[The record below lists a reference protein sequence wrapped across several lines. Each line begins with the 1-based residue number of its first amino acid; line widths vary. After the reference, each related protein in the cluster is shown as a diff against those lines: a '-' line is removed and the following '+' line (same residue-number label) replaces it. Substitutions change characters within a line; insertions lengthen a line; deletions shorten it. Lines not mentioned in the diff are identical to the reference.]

1 MLEGGVKAFLY
12 PVLVTLW
19 RMSSPGFRANL
30 VPGLVLWSV
39 GLGIVLSYY
48 FLESSRGF
56 FEAVME
62 TKQTN
67 GFLYSFVATG
77 FFGGLVPF
85 LYLWAAGRINA
96 GMVTRN
102 GAFFILFWG
111 ARGIDVDAF
120 YRLQS
125 LLFGDDLNWT
135 TIATKVFVDQFVYCT
150 LWAAPITA
158 VFYGWKDCGFSWS
171 KLRKT
176 TTKRSFLF
184 EVARLL
190 LSTWLVW
197 IPATAIIY
205 SLPQALQVPLF
216 SLTLCF
222 FVLLVSVFSRKENRS

>member
-1 MLEGGVKAFLY
+1 MEGGVREFLFTT
-12 PVLVTLW
+12 LATLW
-19 RMSSPGFRANL
+19 RMSSSGFRANL
-30 VPGLVLWSV
+30 VPGIVLWTV
-39 GLGIVLSYY
+39 GLFVVLTYY
-48 FLESSRGF
+48 LLESSRGF

-62 TKQTN
+62 IKRTY
-67 GFLYSFVATG
+67 GFLYSFIATA
-77 FFGGLVPF
+77 FFGGFIPF

-96 GMVTRN
+96 GMVSRHV
-102 GAFFILFWG
+102 AFFVLYWG
-111 ARGIDVDAF
+111 GRGIDVDAF

-158 VFYGWKDCGFSWS
+158 VFYGWKDCDFSWS
-171 KLRKT
+171 MFRKT
-176 TTKRSFLF
+176 TTTRSFLF

-205 SLPQALQVPLF
+205 SLPQPLQVPLF

-222 FVLLVSVFSRKENRS
+222 FVLLVSVFFRKEGKS